1 MSKFDWIALTILEI
15 VVIIAVLMGIVALG
29 VLLWKLL
36 VEGGIT

>member
-1 MSKFDWIALTILEI
+1 MSKFDWIVLTILEI
-15 VVIIAVLMGIVALG
+15 VAIIAVLMGIVALG